1 MPWIE
6 LLGYAASLTV
16 FATFCM
22 NTMVPLRVLAL
33 LSNILFS
40 VYGAVGHIYPVMI
53 LHVILFPIN
62 AIRLV
67 QIQRIVREV
76 RNLEGTPI
84 SIETL
89 LPFMQRRSL
98 ATGEMLMRKGDPA
111 DRVFYLAKGTVEIT
125 ELGKAIEPGSIIGE
139 IGIFSP
145 HQKRTASAICRSDC
159 SLYELSMS
167 QVKRL
172 YFQNPSFGYA
182 VLQLIIVRLLENQ
195 DLMQRPAATT

>member
-1 MPWIE
+1 
-6 LLGYAASLTV
+6 
-16 FATFCM
+16 
-22 NTMVPLRVLAL
+22 
-33 LSNILFS
+33 
-40 VYGAVGHIYPVMI
+40 
-53 LHVILFPIN
+53 
-62 AIRLV
+62 
-67 QIQRIVREV
+67 
-76 RNLEGTPI
+76 
-84 SIETL
+84 
-89 LPFMQRRSL
+89 MQRRSL